1 MASRG
6 MPLFEENEEQELRD
20 TVCRWCGVVRMV
32 ESMKDLWSL
41 GQRMLDFP
49 PP

>member
-6 MPLFEENEEQELRD
+6 MPLFGESEEQGLRD
-20 TVCRWCGVVRMV
+20 TVRRCCGVVRMV
-32 ESMKDLWSL
+32 ESRKDLWSL